1 MSFNI
6 CIYRHI
12 ELRMTWMWF
21 GDGARFRIK
30 RSMDHRLVAS
40 TATGS
45 ISSALLW
52 ILKEA
57 AKAGPE
63 IPPFTLD
70 CPSIDIP
77 LNFWLGLIC
86 GFLLWPMLELLVLV
100 KQWLVISLRAR
111 IAQSGFGGAD
121 ITSSFHEWPGLPAS
135 WDSKLAGAD
144 WCDQSSAFRVG
155 GRSEQHLWLRVRW
168 FRGTSYACS
177 CSTQS

>member
-1 MSFNI
+1 
-6 CIYRHI
+6 
-12 ELRMTWMWF
+12 
-21 GDGARFRIK
+21 
-30 RSMDHRLVAS
+30 MDHRLVAS
-40 TATGS
+40 AATGS

-121 ITSSFHEWPGLPAS
+121 ITSSFHE
-135 WDSKLAGAD
+135 
-144 WCDQSSAFRVG
+144 
-155 GRSEQHLWLRVRW
+155 
-168 FRGTSYACS
+168 
-177 CSTQS
+177 